1 MEGMMAGKYFTGGV
15 LFVFIFYCAGCSV
28 QQKPV
33 VLNSAGEKKAAEVSA
48 IIPAQSQSP
57 AAQPAFP
64 PAQGEDPAFWDFGQ
78 IKAGQIVKHDF
89 TLTNTAQMPLTISA
103 INTSCGCTVPEV
115 KKKFLPPG
123 ESTLVEVSF
132 NSTGY
137 AGPVE
142 QYVYVHT
149 DRMDNPVLKFTI
161 KAEVIK

>member
-1 MEGMMAGKYFTGGV
+1 MARKYFRGGV
-15 LFVFIFYCAGCSV
+15 LFVCIFYCVGCSV
-28 QQKPV
+28 KQKPV
-33 VLNSAGEKKAAEVSA
+33 VLSPAGEKKAGEVSA
-48 IIPAQSQSP
+48 IIPAQSLVPVAP
-57 AAQPAFP
+57 AAQFAFP
-64 PAQGEDPAFWDFGQ
+64 PAQGQDSTLWDFGQ

-89 TLTNTAQMPLTISA
+89 TLTNTAQMPLVISA

-115 KKKFLPPG
+115 KKKLLSPG

-149 DRMDNPVLKFTI
+149 DRTDNPVLKFTI
-161 KAEVIK
+161 KAEVFK